1 MNIIETFRTGK
12 PVFSVEF
19 FPPKDEKAGERMLRT
34 AETLGVL
41 EPNFVSITYGAG
53 GGTRAT
59 TLKYA
64 RMLKEKHGFEVMPHL
79 TCVGHSKEELLEI
92 LREFEQAGF
101 SNLMA
106 LRGDPPKG
114 ETSFK
119 TSEGG
124 FSHADQLV
132 TLARENFPDFGIGV
146 AGYPEKHPESPS
158 HEDDVKRLAHK
169 VSCGANF
176 VTTQLFFDNELY
188 FSFVRRCRKA
198 GIEVPILPGLLPAL
212 SLPQVTRFCKM
223 CGASFPKNLEDR
235 LGTSSDQEMAG
246 IGADWAY
253 EQVKGLLAGEA
264 PGFHLYALNKSE
276 ATTSILKR
284 LRANN

>member
-1 MNIIETFRTGK
+1 MNIIETFQTGK

-34 AETLGVL
+34 AETLEFL

-114 ETSFK
+114 ETRFK
-119 TSEGG
+119 ASEGG
-124 FSHADQLV
+124 LSHADELV
-132 TLARENFPDFGIGV
+132 TLVRENFPDFGIGV

-169 VSCGANF
+169 VSCGADF

-188 FSFVRRCRKA
+188 FSFVARCREA
-198 GIEVPILPGLLPAL
+198 GIEVPILPGLLPVL
-212 SLPQVTRFCKM
+212 SLSQVSRFCKM

-235 LGTSSDQEMAG
+235 LGASSDQEMAG

-253 EQVKGLLAGEA
+253 EQVKGLLAGGA